1 MDLDHIDEAIRNMKP
16 SRLKN
21 GSLDKLYREMRN
33 LCCACT
39 ETCHNRNP
47 RASYRHKT
55 SLINAG
61 HERETGSDDS
71 DNDDGSDSDSD
82 WEEQQENLRKKR
94 SGGGGGTKRIIKALS
109 PAVMTIVIQQKTII
123 FSQMMALP
131 VTRYYYIMCTVR
143 LLHMCLLYNVY
154 STAITHVQYA
164 YCINTA
170 II

>member
-21 GSLDKLYREMRN
+21 GSPDKLYREMRN

-94 SGGGGGTKRIIKALS
+94 SGGGRGTKRKNTFPDSNDDSDTTEDDYLLPDDGS
-109 PAVMTIVIQQKTII
+109 PC
-123 FSQMMALP
+123 
-131 VTRYYYIMCTVR
+131 Y
-143 LLHMCLLYNVY
+143 
-154 STAITHVQYA
+154 
-164 YCINTA
+164 
-170 II
+170 

>member
-1 MDLDHIDEAIRNMKP
+1 MQPKKCE
-16 SRLKN
+16 
-21 GSLDKLYREMRN
+21 
-33 LCCACT
+33 CV
-39 ETCHNRNP
+39 
-47 RASYRHKT
+47 
-55 SLINAG
+55 
-61 HERETGSDDS
+61 SDDES
-71 DNDDGSDSDSD
+71 AHSSFEMDDDGSDSDSD

-131 VTRYYYIMCTVR
+131 VTRYYYITCTAR
-143 LLHMCLLYNVY
+143 LLHMCLLYNMY
-154 STAITHVQYA
+154 STAITHVQCA